1 MELVPLTFHLDLAEA
16 DPDDTPLEAYE
27 RLLLDVLR
35 GDQTLFT
42 RADEVDRL
50 WQICQ
55 PVLDNPPPTL
65 PYARG
70 SWGPD
75 EAIAL
80 AGPQGW
86 RLPDA

>member
-1 MELVPLTFHLDLAEA
+1 MADLSARPRRPA
-16 DPDDTPLEAYE
+16 DDVPLEAYE

-35 GDQTLFT
+35 GDQTLFS
-42 RADEVDRL
+42 RSDEVDRL

-55 PVLDNPPPTL
+55 SVLDAPPEVEA
-65 PYARG
+65 YEKG

-75 EAIAL
+75 AAL
-80 AGPQGW
+80 ELPGERGW